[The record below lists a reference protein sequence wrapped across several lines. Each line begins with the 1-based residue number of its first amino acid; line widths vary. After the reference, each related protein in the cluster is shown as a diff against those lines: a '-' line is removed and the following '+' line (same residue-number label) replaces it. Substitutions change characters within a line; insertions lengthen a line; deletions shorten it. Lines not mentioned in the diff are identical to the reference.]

1 MDYMMDYM
9 LESISANLIFVVCWG
24 VLVLLSMNV
33 IEWIDKKRKNKI
45 R

>member
-24 VLVLLSMNV
+24 VVVLLTMNV
-33 IEWIDKKRKNKI
+33 NEWIDKKRK
-45 R
+45 